1 MIGVAF
7 SALGAA
13 IKTAVYLSS
22 MPQAALQHDLSALN
36 GTHLN
41 AEKWHAILADIKSNI
56 NLNGESLKSARILKL
71 NNMPEWELDEIEHE
85 KNYAKKKPKQ
95 NQINQND

>member
-1 MIGVAF
+1 MF
-7 SALGAA
+7 SALGSA

-41 AEKWHAILADIKSNI
+41 TEKWSAILVDIKSNI
-56 NLNGESLKSARILKL
+56 NLNDDSLKSARISKL
-71 NNMPEWELDEIEHE
+71 NNMSEWELEEIEHE
-85 KNYAKKKPKQ
+85 KNYANNETNSMK
-95 NQINQND
+95 